1 MQHFF
6 VEASQI
12 QGNRICITGTDV
24 NHIRNVLRM
33 HPGEEIS
40 VSNGVDGREYRC
52 EIDTI
57 SEDEVLCRLMFIKE
71 DGVELPVRITLF
83 QGLPKA
89 DKMELIIQKAVEL
102 GAAEI
107 VPVATARCVVK
118 LDEKKARSKT
128 ERWQMISEAAA
139 KQSKRAVV
147 PQVVPPMTM
156 KEALQYA
163 SQMAVA
169 AIPYELAEGMQA
181 TDRFLEEVQKLALQ
195 KCADGDAPQVG
206 IFIGPEGGFTE
217 EEIELAKDCNVCPV
231 SLGKRILR
239 TETAGLAILSV
250 LMFHLEERG

>member
-6 VEASQI
+6 VEPSQI
-12 QGNRICITGTDV
+12 QGNRIRITGTDV

-33 HPGEEIS
+33 HSGEEIS
-40 VSNGVDGREYRC
+40 VSNGTDGRDYRC

-57 SEDEVLCRLMFIKE
+57 TEDEVLCRLMFIKE

-118 LDEKKARSKT
+118 LDDKKAKSKT
-128 ERWQMISEAAA
+128 ERWQGISEAAA

-147 PQVVPPMTM
+147 PQVLAPMTM
-156 KEALQYA
+156 KEALGYA
-163 SQMAVA
+163 SEMAMA

-181 TDRFLEEVQKLALQ
+181 TDRFVEDVCKLAAQ
-195 KCADGDAPQVG
+195 NAGEEKPQIG

-217 EEIELAKDCNVCPV
+217 EEITLAQEKKVCPL

-239 TETAGLAILSV
+239 TETAGMAILSV
-250 LMFHLEERG
+250 LMYHLEERG

>member
-1 MQHFF
+1 
-6 VEASQI
+6 
-12 QGNRICITGTDV
+12 
-24 NHIRNVLRM
+24 M
-33 HPGEEIS
+33 HSGEEIS
-40 VSNGVDGREYRC
+40 VSNGTDGRDYRC

-57 SEDEVLCRLMFIKE
+57 TEDEVLCRLMFIKE

-118 LDEKKARSKT
+118 LDDKKAKSKT
-128 ERWQMISEAAA
+128 ERWQGISEAAA

-147 PQVVPPMTM
+147 PQVLAPMTM
-156 KEALQYA
+156 KEALGYA
-163 SQMAVA
+163 SEMAMA

-181 TDRFLEEVQKLALQ
+181 TDRFVEEVCKLAAQ
-195 KCADGDAPQVG
+195 NAVEERPQIG

-217 EEIELAKDCNVCPV
+217 EEIALAQDKKVCPL
-231 SLGKRILR
+231 SLGKRIFR
-239 TETAGLAILSV
+239 Y
-250 LMFHLEERG
+250 